1 MLTLR
6 RLWSHSSTKHA
17 LRQEARTKLQHE
29 IKEREKELKAL
40 KTDLQGMQEKMMQ
53 ASKDEKY
60 GDLDKLGKQHV
71 QMMQVMGAWL
81 PYKRLVANNR
91 P

>member
-6 RLWSHSSTKHA
+6 RLWSHSSTKDA
-17 LRQEARTKLQHE
+17 LCQEARAKLQHE

-40 KTDLQGMQEKMMQ
+40 KVDLQSMQETMMQ

-60 GDLDKLGKQHV
+60 GDLDKLAKQLV
-71 QMMQVMGAWL
+71 QMMQVAGT
-81 PYKRLVANNR
+81 RV
-91 P
+91 